1 MCFEAT
7 RTCNSNGQDC
17 NYEAERITG
26 QCYTK
31 IQWNIDC
38 GILTKFVVPTSKP
51 CDRHGEE
58 EPLSEIIE
66 RKVKEERA
74 KLDAAKKERVE
85 RQKLANEQART
96 GEADAAR
103 RREAETK
110 LTNESQ
116 KWQRATEEWHA
127 AKDKKSQKSTWENLL
142 DAEQRVKDAARKVEE
157 YKGPL
162 VVSSSS
168 GTVQ

>member
-74 KLDAAKKERVE
+74 KLDAAEKGRLE
-85 RQKLANEQART
+85 RQKLANDQAMTR
-96 GEADAAR
+96 EAKAAR
-103 RREAETK
+103 KSEAETR
-110 LTNESQ
+110 LTNEKQ

-127 AKDKKSQKSTWENLL
+127 AKDEKSQKSTWENLL
-142 DAEQRVKDAARKVEE
+142 DVEQRVKDAARKVEE
-157 YKGPL
+157 YNGPL

-168 GTVQ
+168 GTVE